1 MIDKLP
7 DGLVVE
13 EIHKIRRAIHDR
25 FGGDVKAILADARK
39 RQKDE
44 NRNSFFLGFN
54 CSGRKHAFAMMA
66 FWFSALFE
74 LEP

>member
-25 FGGDVKAILADARK
+25 FGGDLKAILADARN
-39 RQKDE
+39 RQSQTSRPVWQGPYADPP
-44 NRNSFFLGFN
+44 
-54 CSGRKHAFAMMA
+54 SGKNLERRK
-66 FWFSALFE
+66 
-74 LEP
+74 PQ